1 MMLKDRLPRAIHW
14 AIDTI
19 HNAQERG
26 VAAAA

>member
-19 HNAQERG
+19 HNVQQQRG
-26 VAAAA
+26 VVQA